1 MQENVRKHVKKAEE
15 KRKIRRRTKIL
26 LGICCVLVAVG
37 VVWGLILPG
46 LAATGNKE
54 TEQTSAGGTIS
65 ERINL
70 SVSQK
75 SPDDGKMDRFCMQP
89 LVQPTQIRQIQS
101 WYRFVSGLV
110 IYRKELH

>member
-1 MQENVRKHVKKAEE
+1 MQENVRKTCKESRRKE
-15 KRKIRRRTKIL
+15 KKIRRRTKIL

-65 ERINL
+65 ERINRAFHRRVRMMGKKWTD
-70 SVSQK
+70 SVCN
-75 SPDDGKMDRFCMQP
+75 R
-89 LVQPTQIRQIQS
+89 
-101 WYRFVSGLV
+101 
-110 IYRKELH
+110 

>member
-15 KRKIRRRTKIL
+15 KRKIRRRTKVL

-75 SPDDGKMDRFCMQP
+75 SPDDGKMARHCMQQS
-89 LVQPTQIRQIQS
+89 VQQIRILRIQNS
-101 WYRFVSGLV
+101 FLSAS
-110 IYRKELH
+110 K